1 MKKLSAFFYLLTLS
15 LAIFCVAC
23 DFKLKSNEEVEA
35 SQQLHVHRYD
45 RLQSRYLTTGDFSA
59 LQQMNTDFPVE
70 TRTLLEDMLQL
81 GEVNDAQ
88 INARFLNFY
97 QDSTLQAILADA
109 EIQYADI
116 SDVEKLLDFS
126 FSRLQKFIPT
136 MPLPVIYAQIGA
148 LGQSIVVG
156 DSLIGI
162 SLDKYLG
169 ADYPLYAQFYD
180 EKQRA
185 TMTRKSIVPDCLV
198 FWLLSHYPMPNFEN
212 ATQQERDVHMG
223 RIMWAANKAMNTL
236 FFRSPYT
243 TQAERYMIKHPNTD
257 MEAFLMAE

>member
-35 SQQLHVHRYD
+35 SQQLQVHRYD

-109 EIQYADI
+109 EIQYADM

-126 FSRLQKFIPT
+126 FSRLQKFIPS
-136 MPLPVIYAQIGA
+136 MPLPVVYAQIGA

-169 ADYPLYAQFYD
+169 ADYPLYAQFY
-180 EKQRA
+180 
-185 TMTRKSIVPDCLV
+185 
-198 FWLLSHYPMPNFEN
+198 
-212 ATQQERDVHMG
+212 
-223 RIMWAANKAMNTL
+223 
-236 FFRSPYT
+236 
-243 TQAERYMIKHPNTD
+243 
-257 MEAFLMAE
+257 

>member
-23 DFKLKSNEEVEA
+23 DFKVKSNEEVEA
-35 SQQLHVHRYD
+35 SQQLQVHRYD

-109 EIQYADI
+109 EIQYADM

-169 ADYPLYAQFYD
+169 AYYPLYAQFYD

-212 ATQQERDVHMG
+212 ATQQKRDVHMDASCG
-223 RIMWAANKAMNTL
+223 RPTRL
-236 FFRSPYT
+236 
-243 TQAERYMIKHPNTD
+243 
-257 MEAFLMAE
+257 

>member
-1 MKKLSAFFYLLTLS
+1 MLTFS

-35 SQQLHVHRYD
+35 SQQLQVHRYD

-59 LQQMNTDFPVE
+59 LQQMNTDYPVE

-97 QDSTLQAILADA
+97 QDSMLQVILADA
-109 EIQYADI
+109 EIQYADM
-116 SDVEKLLDFS
+116 SDIDKLLDFS
-126 FSRLQKFIPT
+126 FLRLQKFIPSL
-136 MPLPVIYAQIGA
+136 PLPVVYAQVGA

-169 ADYPLYAQFYD
+169 ADYALYAKFYD

-198 FWLLSHYPMPNFEN
+198 FWLLSHYHMPNFEN
-212 ATQQERDVHMG
+212 ATQQKRDVHMDASCG
-223 RIMWAANKAMNTL
+223 RPTRL
-236 FFRSPYT
+236 
-243 TQAERYMIKHPNTD
+243 
-257 MEAFLMAE
+257 

>member
-1 MKKLSAFFYLLTLS
+1 MKKASAFFYLLTILM
-15 LAIFCVAC
+15 AVYCVAC

-35 SQQLHVHRYD
+35 SQLLKVQRYD

-59 LQQMNTDFPVE
+59 LQQMNTDYPIE

-97 QDSTLQAILADA
+97 QDSLLQVIIADA
-109 EIQYADI
+109 EYQYADM
-116 SDVEKLLDFS
+116 SDIDKQLDFA
-126 FSRLQKFIPT
+126 FTRLQKFLPS
-136 MPLPVIYAQIGA
+136 MPLPAVYAQVGA
-148 LGQSIVVG
+148 LGQSIIVG

-169 ADYPLYAQFYD
+169 ADYPAYAKFYD
-180 EKQRA
+180 EKQRSS
-185 TMTRKSIVPDCLV
+185 MTRKSIVPDCLV
-198 FWLLSHYPMPNFEN
+198 FWLLSHYPMKNFET
-212 ATQQERDVHMG
+212 ASQEGRDVHMG

-236 FFRSPYT
+236 FFKTKYT
-243 TQAERYMIKHPNTD
+243 VLAERYMIKHPGTS
-257 MEAFLMAE
+257 MESFLQAE